1 MGNPDGLKL
10 NSGFQDEITMHLS
23 HLTYFLPL
31 GAQGLV

>member
-1 MGNPDGLKL
+1 MENPDGLKL
-10 NSGFQDEITMHLS
+10 NSGFQDETTMHLF